1 MRYSFRYDTE
11 TMTVSTTFIRICC
24 SCICMI
30 LFLPGS
36 TIPTASAQEPES
48 RWWKG
53 NLHTHSL
60 WSDGDEF
67 PEVIAKWYADQ
78 GYNFLALTDHNI
90 LSRGEQ
96 WMDHAKIVERSNE
109 NILKN
114 YMALF
119 GPEWVETRTIDRGE
133 EKGVVQTRLK
143 TLEEFRGRF
152 EQPGKFLMIQAEEV
166 SDSVGGKPVHLNA
179 SNLAELLQPTGG
191 ETVRQAIDNNL
202 RAIEELS
209 RKTGRTM
216 LMHLNH
222 PNFGWAVTAEDL
234 AWAIRERFFEVFN
247 GHPGVNQLG
256 DTTRASVDEIW
267 DIVNTLRID
276 KLDSPPLYG
285 LGTDDS
291 HEYHGEP
298 GSRPGRA
305 WVMVRSK
312 ELSAES
318 LIQAMYRGDFYASS
332 GVTLENVHFDLEQK
346 KLSITIAGEEGVT
359 YSTRFIG
366 TRRGYN
372 QECTQRLD
380 AEGSPIDTTQRYSA
394 EIGEILST
402 DNSLNPVYQFSGDEL
417 YVRAIVTSD
426 RPHSDP
432 SFANQTAQAWT
443 QPVGWKVEK

>member
-1 MRYSFRYDTE
+1 
-11 TMTVSTTFIRICC
+11 
-24 SCICMI
+24 MI

>member
-1 MRYSFRYDTE
+1 MTDLLSYARLGACFTTVVLALQGTCLAQPDSSTE
-11 TMTVSTTFIRICC
+11 
-24 SCICMI
+24 
-30 LFLPGS
+30 L
-36 TIPTASAQEPES
+36 

-60 WSDGDEF
+60 WSDGDQF
-67 PEVIAKWYADQ
+67 PEMIAQWYAER
-78 GYNFLALTDHNI
+78 GYNFLGLTDHNI
-90 LSRGEQ
+90 LSRGER
-96 WMDHAKIVERSNE
+96 WMDNQKIIDRSSGAVLE
-109 NILKN
+109 NYLT
-114 YMALF
+114 AF
-119 GPEWVETRTIDRGE
+119 GDDWVETRTSDT
-133 EKGVVQTRLK
+133 GVEQTRLK
-143 TLEEFRGRF
+143 KLEEFRGKF
-152 EQPGKFLMIQAEEV
+152 EQPDRFLMIEAEEV
-166 SDSVGGKPVHLNA
+166 SDAVDGKPVHLNA
-179 SNLAELLQPTGG
+179 SNLSELLRPAGG

-202 RAIEELS
+202 RAMEELS

-234 AWAIRERFFEVFN
+234 AWATRERFFEVFN

-256 DTTRASVDEIW
+256 DATRASVDEIW

-305 WVMVRSK
+305 WVMVRSS

-332 GVTLENVHFDLEQK
+332 GVMLDSVEFSAEAGT
-346 KLSITIAGEEGVT
+346 LSISIKGEDGVS
-359 YSTRFIG
+359 YSTQFIG

-372 QECTQRLD
+372 QETAPRTD
-380 AEGSPIDTTQRYSA
+380 AEGKAMETTQKYSA
-394 EIGEILST
+394 EIGEVLAT
-402 DNSLNPVYQFSGDEL
+402 DGSLNPVYKLRGDEL
-417 YVRAIVTSD
+417 YVRAIITSNK
-426 RPHSDP
+426 PHPDP
-432 SFANQTAQAWT
+432 SFKDQTGQAWT
-443 QPVGWKVEK
+443 QPVGWQSGK